1 MALNNRFILASF
13 SPFISH
19 NSPEVAALSGA
30 EQSFGEANVWFFANE
45 NYPTGI
51 PNRIVWN
58 NHLGIVLHGI
68 VFPKSCSID
77 HFAAN
82 PDPVLKEILAKHMD
96 APEYIPYEFSNG
108 SYVGFIIDSKKGTFY
123 AFTSFLNSIPLYYCL
138 HKEILYVST
147 DLQRLAKLCRKSLSG
162 LTGGLI
168 EYYHLGTNLS
178 VNTAISGLFSVP
190 KGAYIKFD
198 GKKLET
204 DYYYIL
210 PSDEANISFSDTVDA
225 FDVLWKQNLSAL
237 NSQKF
242 RFGLGFTG
250 GVDSRLIL
258 AGWPEIDN
266 LITFTGGSPN
276 NPDYILAHHI
286 AEKLGIAQNHYL
298 EDYTHADKLKGYA
311 DVLKIS
317 DNPLLQN
324 SSHFMDQF
332 LFRKS
337 MGFTYEFIGL
347 TEFLGGVYHYTSR
360 TSLSGLIK
368 SSLPVTKLAKVSGKE
383 AYMEAV
389 RLGVRENMFE
399 EILQLLDSGKRNEYA
414 SLSYET
420 IDLIK
425 NQVNANDV
433 FETFIERFRH
443 IHKMA
448 NLLTW
453 NKLPGRIFNELI
465 SPSLN
470 IQLTDFAAK
479 TPLRYRD
486 QRRLLLAWIK
496 RYHPGFAGFV
506 LSGSIFNPGNPWI
519 FHKTFNPAIKSLNAL
534 GFKIPF
540 LQWYLNRQND
550 MVLQHRVE
558 FDIFQDTI
566 CQNSDFL
573 RSTEFGQLQESHQKH
588 KLRRWRL
595 FNIAL
600 LEKRIN
606 LDDQQYEDFISQA
619 YEKSMRLLK

>member
-1 MALNNRFILASF
+1 MALNNRFILASYN
-13 SPFISH
+13 PFITRNFS
-19 NSPEVAALSGA
+19 EDIVLSGA
-30 EQSFGEANVWFFANE
+30 EQSFGESNVWFLTNE

-51 PNRIVWN
+51 PKRIVWN
-58 NHLGIVLHGI
+58 DHLGIVLHGI
-68 VFPKSCSID
+68 VFPKNSSID
-77 HFAAN
+77 DFAAN
-82 PDPVLKEILAKHMD
+82 PDPVLQAIIAKHMD

-138 HKEILYVST
+138 QKEILYIST
-147 DLQRLAKLCRKSLSG
+147 DLQRLAKLCGKSASG
-162 LTGGLI
+162 LTNGLI

-178 VNTAISGLFSVP
+178 VNTAIVDVYSVP

-204 DYYYIL
+204 DYYYIM
-210 PSDEANISFSDTVDA
+210 PSDEANISFDDTVDA
-225 FDVLWKQNLSAL
+225 FDDLWKKNLSAL

-258 AGWPEIDN
+258 AGWPEIDK
-266 LITFTGGSPN
+266 LITFTGGNSK

-286 AEKLGIAQNHYL
+286 AEKLGIAQNHFL
-298 EDYTHADKLKGYA
+298 EDYTYSEKLKGYI

-360 TSLSGLIK
+360 SSVSGLIK
-368 SSLPVTKLAKVSGKE
+368 SSLPVMKLAKVSGKE

-399 EILQLLDSGKRNEYA
+399 EILELIDSDKRTDYA
-414 SLSYET
+414 SLTYKT
-420 IDLIK
+420 IELIK

-496 RYHPGFAGFV
+496 RYHPDFAGFV

-534 GFKIPF
+534 GYKIPF
-540 LQWYLNRQND
+540 LQWYFNKRKDQTLQNTF
-550 MVLQHRVE
+550 E
-558 FDIFQDTI
+558 FARFQNHV
-566 CQNSDFL
+566 CQNSEFL
-573 RSTEFGQLQESHQKH
+573 HSTIFGQLYEQHKDH

-606 LDDQQYEDFISQA
+606 LNDQQYEAFIMDN
-619 YEKSMRLLK
+619 YEKNF